1 MSDKVKFGVIVDK
14 MEKDYWGIGI
24 SLAHCYDETY
34 IYINLFKWTISIG
47 KLYM

>member
-1 MSDKVKFGVIVDK
+1 MSNKVKFGVIVDK
-14 MEKDYWGIGI
+14 MEKDYWGFGMCF
-24 SLAHCYDETY
+24 SHCYDETY